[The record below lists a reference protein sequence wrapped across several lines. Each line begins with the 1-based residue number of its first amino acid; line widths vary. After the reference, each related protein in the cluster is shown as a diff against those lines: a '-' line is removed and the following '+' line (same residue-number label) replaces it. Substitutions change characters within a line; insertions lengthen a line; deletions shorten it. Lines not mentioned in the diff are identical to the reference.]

1 MAEYRDD
8 GAYPDNAGLRPGDPG
23 YRATTTDPTYR
34 TTGDTVVV
42 ERRGNGFARTL
53 AILALIALVIVG
65 ILFATGFWKLNGTG
79 GSMPHVSVQGGSM
92 PKVGIQSDKIVVG
105 TEQKTVDVPKIETKK
120 AEVKVPVIG
129 VEKKDAQ

>member
-8 GAYPDNAGLRPGDPG
+8 GTAYPNNTAPRAGDPG
-23 YRATTTDPTYR
+23 YRT

-42 ERRGNGFARTL
+42 ERRGNPLARTL

-65 ILFATGFWKLNGTG
+65 ILFATGFWKLNGTP
-79 GSMPHVSVQGGSM
+79 GSMPKVSVQGGSM
-92 PKVGIQSDKIVVG
+92 PKVGVQSDKLVVG
-105 TEQKTVDVPKIETKK
+105 TKDTTVDVPKIETKK

-129 VEKKDAQ
+129 VEKKNAQ